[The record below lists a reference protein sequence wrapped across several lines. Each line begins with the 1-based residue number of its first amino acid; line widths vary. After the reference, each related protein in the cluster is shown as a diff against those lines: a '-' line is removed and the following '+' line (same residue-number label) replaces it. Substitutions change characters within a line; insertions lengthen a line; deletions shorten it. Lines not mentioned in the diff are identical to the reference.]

1 MESTSRLTS
10 STPMVRTHT
19 LNPTSDAPRP
29 QVNVP
34 IRLLKNDK
42 GLLGYSKDG
51 DGVNKASIE
60 EMIRT
65 ISSHIVDFDLPGED
79 LKSKLR

>member
-1 MESTSRLTS
+1 MCYHNT
-10 STPMVRTHT
+10 
-19 LNPTSDAPRP
+19 
-29 QVNVP
+29 
-34 IRLLKNDK
+34 K

-51 DGVNKASIE
+51 DGVNKASIK

-65 ISSHIVDFDLPGED
+65 ISSHKEDFDLPGED